1 MNIIFHYSGIMGS
14 SVWSEWLEGD
24 RNLCQKANSEFQ
36 DIPNTWQSMVP
47 PRLSAA
53 GGCRSSQVPPL
64 SNVMTDRM
72 LSSVTDPLIRVA
84 TNTPLR
90 PSTRWRS
97 ANGSLAKYLSNTQT
111 HKSVSMCHS
120 YLPRKG
126 LYENANGTR
135 AKRISSAFRTA
146 VIESLLSGG
155 RAELSGL
162 AVGEFP
168 LCRRVK
174 Q

>member
-1 MNIIFHYSGIMGS
+1 M
-14 SVWSEWLEGD
+14 
-24 RNLCQKANSEFQ
+24 RKPQNSEILLALEYLA
-36 DIPNTWQSMVP
+36 DLSSTKVAKMTKIPNTWQSMVP
-47 PRLSAA
+47 PRLSAS

-84 TNTPLR
+84 TNTPLS

-97 ANGSLAKYLSNTQT
+97 ANGSLAKYLSNIQ
-111 HKSVSMCHS
+111 KQKCNVPCHS
-120 YLPRKG
+120 YLPREA
-126 LYENANGTR
+126 LFENANGTR

-146 VIESLLSGG
+146 VIASLLSGG

-162 AVGEFP
+162 AVGEIP

>member
-1 MNIIFHYSGIMGS
+1 MTN
-14 SVWSEWLEGD
+14 
-24 RNLCQKANSEFQ
+24 
-36 DIPNTWQSMVP
+36 IPNTWQSMVP

-84 TNTPLR
+84 TNTPLS

-97 ANGSLAKYLSNTQT
+97 ANGSLAKYLSNIQT
-111 HKSVSMCHS
+111 HKSVSICHS
-120 YLPRKG
+120 YLLRAG
-126 LYENANGTR
+126 LYENANGIW

-146 VIESLLSGG
+146 VFASLLSGG
-155 RAELSGL
+155 CAELSGL
-162 AVGEFP
+162 VVDEIP
-168 LCRRVK
+168 LCHRVK
-174 Q
+174 QQHVLEKLCWNDRLLSFWQCERRDRWPKT